1 MKSQQPPST
10 FLEGKREPTMSRIH
24 HTAVI
29 DPTAEIDESV
39 VVGPYSVIGPH
50 VVIGAGTVLHN
61 HVTVQSD
68 TTVGSDN
75 VFYPFSVIG
84 ADPQD
89 RKFCGEPCFCRIG
102 DRNTIREHVTIH
114 RGTGNGGCV
123 TIVGSDNL
131 IMVAAHIAHDC
142 HLGNRLIIANQVML
156 AGHVRVHDGAN
167 IGGGVGVHHYAT
179 IGTCAFVGGLARI
192 SKDVPP
198 YMIVEGNPAEVR
210 AVNAIAMMRSGYP
223 ESEIDAMKEVFKR
236 LFRDNGAPMAE
247 KIVEIRRAYPGVTPV
262 LTLCDALDATGDG
275 VHGRALEVTRPDDKR
290 TGVVTA
296 ETSQRA
302 SVRR

>member
-1 MKSQQPPST
+1 MRPQQPPST
-10 FLEGKREPTMSRIH
+10 SFLEGKREPTMSRIH
-24 HTAVI
+24 YTAVI
-29 DPTAEIDESV
+29 DPTAEIDDSV
-39 VVGPYSVIGPH
+39 LIGPYCIIGPR
-50 VVIGAGTVLHN
+50 VVIGAGCVLHN

-68 TTVGSDN
+68 TTIGRDN
-75 VFYPFSVIG
+75 VFYPYSVIG

-89 RKFCGEPCFCRIG
+89 RKFCGEPSFCRIG
-102 DRNTIREHVTIH
+102 DRNSIREHVTVH

-123 TIVGSDNL
+123 TTVGSDNL

-167 IGGGVGVHHYAT
+167 IGGGAGIHHYAT

-192 SKDVPP
+192 AKDVPP

-210 AVNAIAMMRSGYP
+210 AVNAIAMTRSGHP
-223 ESEIDAMKEVFKR
+223 DADIEAMKDVFKR
-236 LFRDNGAPMAE
+236 LFRDNGAPMSE
-247 KIVEIRRAYPGVTPV
+247 KIIDIRNQYRAIAPI

-290 TGVVTA
+290 
-296 ETSQRA
+296 A
-302 SVRR
+302 SVTTEAGQNASIRQ